1 MSRGSQDT
9 GTNAMRWLDHAI
21 LSAVC
26 CALTFAYFRVY
37 YVYPVR
43 PHAPLLG
50 EGWWSWFDQGKYLQA
65 AMAWA
70 KGDLNADAHYYLP
83 GYPLLGAPFIPLT
96 QANPFLIPNLAC
108 LVTSCWLFTLI
119 AGRLCQSLPYARSV
133 GALTFLMCNTNLLFL
148 SLWVVPMS
156 TTASTPLIF
165 ACLLAGL
172 RFIERPRGTAAFI
185 AGLCGG
191 AIGAFRPADSVALLL
206 VSVLIM
212 GWMLSRSRPG
222 WHRAG
227 LIVLCGGAGLS
238 LSLSALLTVHVAV
251 NGFHLGP
258 YLAVSRR
265 YGLEWGLVPMQWVTI
280 MLDPRP
286 LFADQ
291 RGLSEVF
298 PWIMPGIAGM
308 AACLIVSQRGSERPG
323 HILIVGSL
331 STYVVLYLA
340 YRGLN
345 PDWLW
350 RYNLYHYFQWILPLF
365 ALYAVLLVFRLASP
379 AGTRWRTAVSA
390 AAALVILLPWRVEV
404 ASAGAAP
411 QHANGGGITI
421 PGGLPELGDSA
432 IIEANGGNTAILM
445 GDHRL
450 MIGQHQF
457 ANLYDFQAYPRQ
469 SGLMITPLRRLP
481 SGDAR
486 IILGPGITVHDA
498 GAPRRLTQRVV
509 FGWPCWFALAG
520 NACVSPE
527 ANRLA
532 DAD

>member
-1 MSRGSQDT
+1 
-9 GTNAMRWLDHAI
+9 
-21 LSAVC
+21 
-26 CALTFAYFRVY
+26 
-37 YVYPVR
+37 
-43 PHAPLLG
+43 
-50 EGWWSWFDQGKYLQA
+50 
-65 AMAWA
+65 
-70 KGDLNADAHYYLP
+70 
-83 GYPLLGAPFIPLT
+83 
-96 QANPFLIPNLAC
+96 
-108 LVTSCWLFTLI
+108 
-119 AGRLCQSLPYARSV
+119 
-133 GALTFLMCNTNLLFL
+133 
-148 SLWVVPMS
+148 
-156 TTASTPLIF
+156 
-165 ACLLAGL
+165 
-172 RFIERPRGTAAFI
+172 
-185 AGLCGG
+185 
-191 AIGAFRPADSVALLL
+191 
-206 VSVLIM
+206 
-212 GWMLSRSRPG
+212 
-222 WHRAG
+222 
-227 LIVLCGGAGLS
+227 
-238 LSLSALLTVHVAV
+238 
-251 NGFHLGP
+251 
-258 YLAVSRR
+258 
-265 YGLEWGLVPMQWVTI
+265 MQWVTI

-486 IILGPGITVHDA
+486 IILYWESPFTMQAHRDA
-498 GAPRRLTQRVV
+498 SRSVLCSAGRAGLLLRAMRAFRRRPTD
-509 FGWPCWFALAG
+509 WPMPTEPPAA
-520 NACVSPE
+520 ATT
-527 ANRLA
+527 ANPTLSR
-532 DAD
+532 